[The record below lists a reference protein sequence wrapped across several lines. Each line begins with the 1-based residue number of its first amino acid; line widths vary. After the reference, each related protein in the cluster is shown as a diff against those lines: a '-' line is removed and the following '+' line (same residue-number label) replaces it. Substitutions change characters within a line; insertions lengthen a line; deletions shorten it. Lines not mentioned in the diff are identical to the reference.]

1 MKKLLLILSCL
12 FLIIFAYSQVVNI
25 PEATKKNF
33 SEKYP
38 KAKEVKWSNNVTNYT
53 ASFSTGDNKLVA
65 HYHLDGTWKYTEKF
79 IEKSALPKQ
88 VMASYQKSRIASL
101 DYLSS
106 ALIENSHKEKAYRLE
121 AKNGVEKIFL
131 FFDKNGKEL
140 KSMRGL

>member
-1 MKKLLLILSCL
+1 MKRLLSILFCL
-12 FLIIFAYSQVVNI
+12 SLVTCAFSQVVNI
-25 PEATKKNF
+25 PEATKKSF

-38 KAKEVKWSNNVTNYT
+38 EAKEVKWTNNVTNYT
-53 ASFSTGDNKLVA
+53 AGFSINENKYVA

-88 VMASYQKSRIASL
+88 VMNSYQKSRIASL
-101 DYLSS
+101 DYISS
-106 ALIENSHKEKAYRLE
+106 AFIENSHGEKAYRIE

-131 FFDKNGKEL
+131 FFDKKGKEL